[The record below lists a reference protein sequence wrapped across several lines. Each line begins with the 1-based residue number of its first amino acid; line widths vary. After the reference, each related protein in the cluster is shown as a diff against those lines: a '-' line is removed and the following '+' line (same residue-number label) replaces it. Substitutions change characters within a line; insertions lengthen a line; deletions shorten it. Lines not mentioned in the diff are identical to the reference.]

1 MISQS
6 QTTIME
12 KLTDIGQRAA
22 EVLRRNDLGPWTKP
36 APNLYPHQ

>member
-1 MISQS
+1 MISQI

-22 EVLRRNDLGPWTKP
+22 GILRRNDLGT
-36 APNLYPHQ
+36 